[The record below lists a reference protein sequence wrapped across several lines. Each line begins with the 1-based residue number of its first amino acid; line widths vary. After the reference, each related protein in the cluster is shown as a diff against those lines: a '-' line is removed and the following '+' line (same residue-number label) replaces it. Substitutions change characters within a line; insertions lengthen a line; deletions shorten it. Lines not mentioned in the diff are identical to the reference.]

1 MSINYPDEVL
11 RLLVERFGE
20 GSEDTTIYKI
30 WYPTPE
36 TILFF
41 CKDYAHPL
49 ISLERNPSDE
59 RVRRTVLLQRSSA
72 FEDPAALLREIELQL
87 ILVAT

>member
-1 MSINYPDEVL
+1 MSISYPDEVL
-11 RLLVERFGE
+11 RLLVERFGTE
-20 GSEDTTIYKI
+20 ADDSQLYKI